1 MYLRKKDVK
10 KVISVKRESTY
21 VRKSVTT
28 HQAAMCAMYVVQLRY
43 RIYGTPFQLKFTYC
57 H

>member
-28 HQAAMCAMYVVQLRY
+28 HQTAMCAM
-43 RIYGTPFQLKFTYC
+43 
-57 H
+57 